1 MANPPTDYM
10 LRGIKELY
18 MQKTD
23 PSILGNTLING
34 LKEKETQLK
43 RFTHENLAKSIPNY
57 LEQEAKVAATMG
69 ENYIKFLLGL
79 LGPDALKK
87 TPPTVI
93 FSDFSPMPNSSS
105 SSSSSSSNLPIV
117 IHTGT
122 EYYLEAIISGGN
134 MNLDGFTYDWTI
146 DVVPE
151 KGGTVIFR
159 ELTNIKTPDYW
170 TIGTGITFTEPL
182 LVADEPGDYV
192 IRLTITNTAS
202 PDIRSMCTASA
213 SVVV

>member
-1 MANPPTDYM
+1 MVNPPTSYI

-23 PSILGNTLING
+23 PSVLGNTLING
-34 LKEKETQLK
+34 LKEKENQLK
-43 RFTHENLAKSIPNY
+43 RFTHESLAKAIPNY
-57 LEQEAKVAATMG
+57 IEQEAYVATFMG
-69 ENYIKFLLGL
+69 DNYIKFLLGL
-79 LGPDALKK
+79 IGPNEMTQ

-93 FSDFSPMPNSSS
+93 FSDFSPMPDSSS
-105 SSSSSSSNLPIV
+105 SSSSSSLSQIV
-117 IHTGT
+117 IHAGT

-134 MNLDGFTYDWTI
+134 MNLDGFTYEWTI

-151 KGGTVIFR
+151 KGGTVLFR
-159 ELTNIKTPDYW
+159 ELINIKTPDFW

-182 LVADEPGDYV
+182 LVIDEPGDYV
-192 IRLTITNTAS
+192 IRLTVTNTLIPAV
-202 PDIRSMCTASA
+202 RSMNTATA